1 MRAVML
7 EVPEYLLE
15 ERRRL
20 GHDRWDEMWD
30 GELHMVP
37 PPHGE
42 HGRLNDHLGAFFL
55 LHWEML
61 GLGRSYP
68 ETGVKRPGVE
78 DDPVLKAPR
87 DYRTPDR
94 SFLLPERYGRFEGGW
109 IVGGPDVALEIVS
122 PGDESRAKL
131 PFYLSVGVRE
141 VVLIERRTR
150 AVEVLRATEAG
161 WAQVKP
167 SAEGWVRSD
176 VLRTEWRADGPALL
190 VRRWDE
196 PARELRLEP

>member
-30 GELHMVP
+30 GELHMLP
-37 PPHGE
+37 PPHGD
-42 HGRLNDHLGAFFL
+42 HGRLNDRLGTFFL
-55 LHWEML
+55 LHWEMV

-68 ETGVKRPGVE
+68 ETGVKR
-78 DDPVLKAPR
+78 L
-87 DYRTPDR
+87 
-94 SFLLPERYGRFEGGW
+94 
-109 IVGGPDVALEIVS
+109 S

-141 VVLIERRTR
+141 VVLIDRRTR
-150 AVEVLRATEAG
+150 AVEVLRATDAG

-167 SAEGWVRSD
+167 SEGWVRSD
-176 VLRTEWRADGPALL
+176 VLRSEWRTDGPVLH

-196 PARELRLEP
+196 PARELRIEP